1 MDRNNTVFGH
11 FHAVANFHAAQ
22 PVTGRNYQ
30 FTGATSFPEQSDDCL
45 NISFRDSDDSFP
57 RDKAPARMS
66 AGKDDF
72 IRCG

>member
-30 FTGATSFPEQSDDCL
+30 FTGATSFPEQSDDRL
-45 NISFRDSDDSFP
+45 NISFRDALREKSNNTVQSLRTRSGHP
-57 RDKAPARMS
+57 PCSK
-66 AGKDDF
+66 
-72 IRCG
+72 